1 MLMMLALACKDPVD
15 AEDVTTENGMDLNT
29 LTAYLF
35 REWDNED
42 PAIMVTGID
51 DLETIAA
58 DFPADSSNY
67 AERSFEGVQA
77 LSADDVSDVEL
88 SHGYNPSDA
97 GGVGILYQ
105 SAHPLAEHVELFSM
119 VDQTVIEP
127 ASPVYERTI
136 VEGGDCFPAGDCQ
149 TMLSENDV
157 QRKNILIDTEH
168 QITKTWR
175 WVELEDGRKA
185 VAGRTWQPALADS
198 DKEDKIFQ
206 NYSVELWIP
215 TDTGTLRFLN
225 TWSEN
230 SFQFADTL
238 ILSSINDALNAAED
252 YLAE

>member
-1 MLMMLALACKDPVD
+1 MK
-15 AEDVTTENGMDLNT
+15 
-29 LTAYLF
+29 
-35 REWDNED
+35 
-42 PAIMVTGID
+42 ISSMVTGLN

-58 DFPADSSNY
+58 DFPTASSNY

-77 LSADDVSDVEL
+77 LSAEDVSDVEL

-105 SAHPLAEHVELFSM
+105 STHSLAEHVGLFSM

-136 VEGGDCFPAGDCQ
+136 VEGGDCFPTGDCV

-157 QRKNILIDTEH
+157 QRKNILVDTEH
-168 QITKTWR
+168 QITKAWR
-175 WVELEDGRKA
+175 WVELDDGRKA

-198 DKEDKIFQ
+198 DKEDKIYQ

-225 TWSEN
+225 TWSQN
-230 SFQFADTL
+230 SFEICRYSDSQ
-238 ILSSINDALNAAED
+238 LNQ
-252 YLAE
+252 